1 MTPAEKEAYANAD
14 DTRVML
20 YTLELNHPAFT
31 QPLRIVADNDPLT
44 AEIETGD
51 TVEFTPFFFSI
62 KRPPISEEP
71 DPSLQITVDNVS
83 GFMTPYLDQASRS
96 GDSIHVVFRPYL
108 VEEAEEQLKGESLQF
123 KGQDKPEDGSAVDR
137 VPDELMPPLSG
148 KPDPTF
154 DLKPSAL
161 NQTIT
166 RLSAIKLAIRNAS
179 ATMTSVTLT
188 AAHINPANLPFPKEN
203 YTSDRFPGLS

>member
-20 YTLELNHPAFT
+20 YTLELMHPSFT
-31 QPLRIVADNDPLT
+31 QPLRIVADNDSLT
-44 AEIETGD
+44 AKIETGD

-83 GFMTPYLDQASRS
+83 GFMTPYLDIASRS
-96 GDSIHVVFRPYL
+96 GDSIHIMFRPFL
-108 VEEAEEQLKGESLQF
+108 V
-123 KGQDKPEDGSAVDR
+123 
-137 VPDELMPPLSG
+137 DEGDDS
-148 KPDPTF
+148 
-154 DLKPSAL
+154 
-161 NQTIT
+161 IT
-166 RLSAIKLAIRNAS
+166 RLSSIKLAIRNAS
-179 ATMTSVTLT
+179 ASMTSVTLT

-203 YTSDRFPGLS
+203 YTSDRFPGLA

>member
-20 YTLELNHPAFT
+20 YTLELMHPQFT
-31 QPLRIVADNDPLT
+31 QPLRIVADNDSLT

-51 TVEFTPFFFSI
+51 TVEFAPFFFSI

-83 GFMTPYLDQASRS
+83 GFMTPYLDIASRS
-96 GDSIHVVFRPYL
+96 GNSIHVMFRPFL
-108 VEEAEEQLKGESLQF
+108 I
-123 KGQDKPEDGSAVDR
+123 
-137 VPDELMPPLSG
+137 DENDDS
-148 KPDPTF
+148 
-154 DLKPSAL
+154 
-161 NQTIT
+161 IT
-166 RLSAIKLAIRNAS
+166 RLSSIKLAIRNAS

-203 YTSDRFPGLS
+203 YTSDRFPGLV

>member
-14 DTRVML
+14 DNRIML
-20 YTLELNHPAFT
+20 YTLELMHPQFT

-83 GFMTPYLDQASRS
+83 GFMTPYLDIASRS
-96 GDSIHVVFRPYL
+96 GDSIHVVFRPFL
-108 VEEAEEQLKGESLQF
+108 V
-123 KGQDKPEDGSAVDR
+123 
-137 VPDELMPPLSG
+137 DEGDDS
-148 KPDPTF
+148 
-154 DLKPSAL
+154 
-161 NQTIT
+161 IT
-166 RLSAIKLAIRNAS
+166 RLSSIKLAIRNAS

-203 YTSDRFPGLS
+203 YTSDRFPGLA

>member
-1 MTPAEKEAYANAD
+1 MIPAEKEAYANAD
-14 DTRVML
+14 DTRIML
-20 YTLELNHPAFT
+20 YTLELMHPSFT

-83 GFMTPYLDQASRS
+83 GFMTPYLDIASRS
-96 GDSIHVVFRPYL
+96 GDSIHVMFRPFL
-108 VEEAEEQLKGESLQF
+108 VDES
-123 KGQDKPEDGSAVDR
+123 DDS
-137 VPDELMPPLSG
+137 
-148 KPDPTF
+148 
-154 DLKPSAL
+154 
-161 NQTIT
+161 IT
-166 RLSAIKLAIRNAS
+166 RLSSIKLAIRNAS
-179 ATMTSVTLT
+179 ANMTSVTLT

-203 YTSDRFPGLS
+203 YTSDRFPGLA

>member
-14 DTRVML
+14 DNRVML
-20 YTLELNHPAFT
+20 YTLELMHPQFT
-31 QPLRIVADNDPLT
+31 EALRIVADNDSLS

-83 GFMTPYLDQASRS
+83 GFMTPYLDIASRS
-96 GDSIHVVFRPYL
+96 GDSIHVIFRPYL
-108 VEEAEEQLKGESLQF
+108 V
-123 KGQDKPEDGSAVDR
+123 
-137 VPDELMPPLSG
+137 DEGDDS
-148 KPDPTF
+148 
-154 DLKPSAL
+154 
-161 NQTIT
+161 IT
-166 RLSAIKLAIRNAS
+166 RLSSIKLAIRNAS

-203 YTSDRFPGLS
+203 YTADRFPGLA

>member
-20 YTLELNHPAFT
+20 YTLELNHPSFT

-96 GDSIHVVFRPYL
+96 GDSIHIVFRPYL
-108 VEEAEEQLKGESLQF
+108 IEEGESVKL
-123 KGQDKPEDGSAVDR
+123 KAESEDGAAVDR
-137 VPDELMPPLSG
+137 VPDELMPPLADE
-148 KPDPTF
+148 PDPTF

-203 YTSDRFPGLS
+203 YTADRFPGLS

>member
-20 YTLELNHPAFT
+20 YTLELNHPSFT
-31 QPLRIVADNDPLT
+31 QPLRIVADNDSLT

-83 GFMTPYLDQASRS
+83 GFMTPYLDLASRS

-108 VEEAEEQLKGESLQF
+108 VEEVEGEKLKAESEEHTSLDFQ
-123 KGQDKPEDGSAVDR
+123 
-137 VPDELMPPLSG
+137 
-148 KPDPTF
+148 
-154 DLKPSAL
+154 PSTL

>member
-14 DTRVML
+14 DTRIML
-20 YTLELNHPAFT
+20 YTLELMHPQFT

-51 TVEFTPFFFSI
+51 TVLFTPFFFSI

-83 GFMTPYLDQASRS
+83 GFMTPYLDIASRS
-96 GDSIHVVFRPYL
+96 GDSIHIMFRPFL
-108 VEEAEEQLKGESLQF
+108 IDEG
-123 KGQDKPEDGSAVDR
+123 DDG
-137 VPDELMPPLSG
+137 
-148 KPDPTF
+148 
-154 DLKPSAL
+154 
-161 NQTIT
+161 IT
-166 RLSAIKLAIRNAS
+166 RLSSIKLAIRNAS
-179 ATMTSVTLT
+179 ASMTSVTLT

-203 YTSDRFPGLS
+203 YTSDRFPGLA

>member
-14 DTRVML
+14 DTRIML
-20 YTLELNHPAFT
+20 YTLELMHPSFT
-31 QPLRIVADNDPLT
+31 QPLRIVADNDTLA

-83 GFMTPYLDQASRS
+83 GFMTPHLDIASRS
-96 GDSIHVVFRPYL
+96 GDSIHVMFRPFL
-108 VEEAEEQLKGESLQF
+108 I
-123 KGQDKPEDGSAVDR
+123 
-137 VPDELMPPLSG
+137 DEGDNS
-148 KPDPTF
+148 
-154 DLKPSAL
+154 
-161 NQTIT
+161 IT
-166 RLSAIKLAIRNAS
+166 RLSSIKLAIRNAS
-179 ATMTSVTLT
+179 ATMISVTLT

-203 YTSDRFPGLS
+203 YTSDRFPGLA

>member
-14 DTRVML
+14 DNRVML
-20 YTLELNHPAFT
+20 YTLELMHPQFT

-44 AEIETGD
+44 AVIETNQ

-83 GFMTPYLDQASRS
+83 GFMTPYLDIASRS
-96 GDSIHVVFRPYL
+96 GDSIYVMFRPFL
-108 VEEAEEQLKGESLQF
+108 IDEDDNSITQLSSIE
-123 KGQDKPEDGSAVDR
+123 
-137 VPDELMPPLSG
+137 
-148 KPDPTF
+148 
-154 DLKPSAL
+154 
-161 NQTIT
+161 
-166 RLSAIKLAIRNAS
+166 LAIRNAS
-179 ATMTSVTLT
+179 ANMTSVTLT

-203 YTSDRFPGLS
+203 YTSDRFPGLA

>member
-20 YTLELNHPAFT
+20 YTLELMHPQFT
-31 QPLRIVADNDPLT
+31 KALRIVADNDSLS

-83 GFMTPYLDQASRS
+83 GFMTPYLDIASRS
-96 GDSIHVVFRPYL
+96 GDSIHVIFRPYL
-108 VEEAEEQLKGESLQF
+108 IDDS
-123 KGQDKPEDGSAVDR
+123 DNS
-137 VPDELMPPLSG
+137 
-148 KPDPTF
+148 
-154 DLKPSAL
+154 
-161 NQTIT
+161 IT
-166 RLSAIKLAIRNAS
+166 RLSAIRLAIRNAS
-179 ATMTSVTLT
+179 ANMTSVTLT

-203 YTSDRFPGLS
+203 YTADRFPGLA

>member
-20 YTLELNHPAFT
+20 YTLELMHPSFT

-83 GFMTPYLDQASRS
+83 GFMTPYLDIASRS

-108 VEEAEEQLKGESLQF
+108 IDDS
-123 KGQDKPEDGSAVDR
+123 DNS
-137 VPDELMPPLSG
+137 
-148 KPDPTF
+148 
-154 DLKPSAL
+154 
-161 NQTIT
+161 IT
-166 RLSAIKLAIRNAS
+166 RLSSIKLAIRNAS

-188 AAHINPANLPFPKEN
+188 AAHINPANLSFPKEN
-203 YTSDRFPGLS
+203 YTSDRFPGLA

>member
-14 DTRVML
+14 DNRIML
-20 YTLELNHPAFT
+20 YTLELMHPQFT
-31 QPLRIVADNDPLT
+31 QPLRIVADNDLLR
-44 AEIETGD
+44 AKIETGD

-83 GFMTPYLDQASRS
+83 GFMTPYLEIASRS
-96 GDSIHVVFRPYL
+96 GDSIHVMFRPFL
-108 VEEAEEQLKGESLQF
+108 I
-123 KGQDKPEDGSAVDR
+123 
-137 VPDELMPPLSG
+137 DEGDNS
-148 KPDPTF
+148 
-154 DLKPSAL
+154 
-161 NQTIT
+161 IT
-166 RLSAIKLAIRNAS
+166 RLSNIKLAIRNAS

-203 YTSDRFPGLS
+203 YTSDRFPGLA

>member
-14 DTRVML
+14 DTRIML
-20 YTLELNHPAFT
+20 YTLELMHPQFT

-83 GFMTPYLDQASRS
+83 GFMTPYLDIASRS
-96 GDSIHVVFRPYL
+96 GASIHVVFRPFL
-108 VEEAEEQLKGESLQF
+108 V
-123 KGQDKPEDGSAVDR
+123 
-137 VPDELMPPLSG
+137 DEGDNS
-148 KPDPTF
+148 
-154 DLKPSAL
+154 
-161 NQTIT
+161 IT
-166 RLSAIKLAIRNAS
+166 RLSSIKLAIRNAS
-179 ATMTSVTLT
+179 ATMTSVTLM

>member
-14 DTRVML
+14 DNRVML
-20 YTLELNHPAFT
+20 YTLELMHPQFT

-51 TVEFTPFFFSI
+51 TVLFTPFFFSI

-83 GFMTPYLDQASRS
+83 GFMTPYLDIASRS
-96 GDSIHVVFRPYL
+96 GDSIHVAFRPFL
-108 VEEAEEQLKGESLQF
+108 I
-123 KGQDKPEDGSAVDR
+123 
-137 VPDELMPPLSG
+137 DEGDNS
-148 KPDPTF
+148 
-154 DLKPSAL
+154 
-161 NQTIT
+161 IT
-166 RLSAIKLAIRNAS
+166 RLSSIKLAIRNAS

-203 YTSDRFPGLS
+203 YTSDRFPGLA

>member
-14 DTRVML
+14 DNRVML
-20 YTLELNHPAFT
+20 YTLELMHPSFT

-44 AEIETGD
+44 GEIETGD

-83 GFMTPYLDQASRS
+83 GFMTPYLDIASRS

-108 VEEAEEQLKGESLQF
+108 IEES
-123 KGQDKPEDGSAVDR
+123 VD
-137 VPDELMPPLSG
+137 DS
-148 KPDPTF
+148 D
-154 DLKPSAL
+154 SS
-161 NQTIT
+161 IT
-166 RLSAIKLAIRNAS
+166 RLSSIKLAIRNAS
-179 ATMTSVTLT
+179 ANMTSVTLT

-203 YTSDRFPGLS
+203 YTADRFPGLA

>member
-20 YTLELNHPAFT
+20 YTLELMHPKFT

-44 AEIETGD
+44 TEIETGD

-83 GFMTPYLDQASRS
+83 GFMTPYLDIASRS

-108 VEEAEEQLKGESLQF
+108 V
-123 KGQDKPEDGSAVDR
+123 
-137 VPDELMPPLSG
+137 DEGDS
-148 KPDPTF
+148 
-154 DLKPSAL
+154 S
-161 NQTIT
+161 IT
-166 RLSAIKLAIRNAS
+166 RLSSIKLAIRNAS
-179 ATMTSVTLT
+179 ANMTSVTLT

-203 YTSDRFPGLS
+203 YTSDRFPGLA

>member
-1 MTPAEKEAYANAD
+1 MTPVEQEAYANAD
-14 DTRVML
+14 DSRIML
-20 YTLELNHPAFT
+20 YTLELNHPSFT

-51 TVEFTPFFFSI
+51 TVAFTPFFFSI

-83 GFMTPYLDQASRS
+83 GFMTPYLDIASRS

-108 VEEAEEQLKGESLQF
+108 V
-123 KGQDKPEDGSAVDR
+123 
-137 VPDELMPPLSG
+137 DEGDDS
-148 KPDPTF
+148 
-154 DLKPSAL
+154 
-161 NQTIT
+161 IT
-166 RLSAIKLAIRNAS
+166 RLSSIKLAIRNAS

-203 YTSDRFPGLS
+203 YTSDRFPGLA

>member
-20 YTLELNHPAFT
+20 YTLELNHPGFT
-31 QPLRIVADNDPLT
+31 EPLRIVADNDPLT
-44 AEIETGD
+44 AEIETGES
-51 TVEFTPFFFSI
+51 VLFTPFFFSL

-83 GFMTPYLDQASRS
+83 GFMTPYLDIASRT
-96 GDSIHVVFRPYL
+96 GDSIHVIFRPYL
-108 VEEAEEQLKGESLQF
+108 IEEAEEQLKGKSVKF
-123 KGQDKPEDGSAVDR
+123 KEKEKPEDGPAVDR
-137 VPDELMPPLSG
+137 VPDELMPPLADE
-148 KPDPTF
+148 PDPTF
-154 DLKPSAL
+154 DLKPAPFNS
-161 NQTIT
+161 TIT

-203 YTSDRFPGLS
+203 YTSDRFPGLA

>member
-20 YTLELNHPAFT
+20 YTLELNHPSFN

-83 GFMTPYLDQASRS
+83 GFMTPYLDLASRS

-108 VEEAEEQLKGESLQF
+108 VEEAVETVESERLKVKSEEH
-123 KGQDKPEDGSAVDR
+123 
-137 VPDELMPPLSG
+137 PPLN
-148 KPDPTF
+148 F
-154 DLKPSAL
+154 QPSTL

>member
-14 DTRVML
+14 DTRIML
-20 YTLELNHPAFT
+20 YTLELMHPSFT

-44 AEIETGD
+44 TAIETGD

-83 GFMTPYLDQASRS
+83 GFMTPYLDIASRS
-96 GDSIHVVFRPYL
+96 GDSIHVMFRPFL
-108 VEEAEEQLKGESLQF
+108 I
-123 KGQDKPEDGSAVDR
+123 
-137 VPDELMPPLSG
+137 DEGDDS
-148 KPDPTF
+148 
-154 DLKPSAL
+154 
-161 NQTIT
+161 IT
-166 RLSAIKLAIRNAS
+166 RLSSIKLAIRNAS
-179 ATMTSVTLT
+179 ANMNNVTLT

>member
-20 YTLELNHPAFT
+20 YTLELNHPSFT

-71 DPSLQITVDNVS
+71 DPSLNITVDNVS
-83 GFMTPYLDQASRS
+83 GFMTPYLDIASRS
-96 GDSIHVVFRPYL
+96 GDSIHVVFRPFL
-108 VEEAEEQLKGESLQF
+108 IEEGEAVESSKLNEAVESL
-123 KGQDKPEDGSAVDR
+123 KLKVESQDDAPFNFE
-137 VPDELMPPLSG
+137 
-148 KPDPTF
+148 
-154 DLKPSAL
+154 PSAL
-161 NQTIT
+161 NQKVT

-203 YTSDRFPGLS
+203 YTSDRFPGLA